1 MEAGTSGLLDKL
13 KAGIWKILKKEQ
25 EESKKKQGKTENQ
38 EGSKKESWTDELR
51 DLAPID
57 DVENFDTY
65 EQVLNW
71 AFKNEK
77 AKNIALSGPY
87 GSGKS
92 SIIETY
98 LKRHKEVEK
107 SVLKVSMASFT
118 NIGSK
123 LEETAGNARAED
135 RIEVNEEEIG
145 IAILKQM
152 FYAVKPDV
160 IPLSRYRRLHEPSLK
175 DKLKIYFSVVFFIV
189 LIMAA
194 LAPNIRGNVFLV
206 FDKLLDKSHFNQ
218 AIIRIVETL
227 SVSLIGSVVIYL
239 LYRNHLFRFH
249 IKEVNLLSSISMKDE
264 SEAKESVFYRNIDEI
279 VYFFGKTNYRTVLFE
294 DLDRLN
300 NTKIFVHLRVLN
312 NLLNNNSLIG
322 GKSIRFI
329 YAVRDDMFTA
339 EDRTKFFDFIIPV
352 IPVTSPE
359 NSGGVLLKH
368 MENIVKTKDG
378 TITVDLRRF
387 IVDIGPFIP
396 DMRTLK
402 NTCNEFSIYQN
413 LLKEKLVTGSDVQRL
428 LAMLIFKNSCPID
441 FADIQNGKGGLYRL
455 FTHRDD
461 IIGEMAERIRNKSE
475 EKGREESEYE
485 ELVNQLKNMNVKQI
499 FEAKELR
506 RFWPK
511 EFQENKLLIFM
522 LRRGYI
528 NGSYMKYISYFE
540 EGGITLADEKFILS
554 VKNQEPLEPKYKID
568 NVERVAQQLLLI
580 DYREEAARNYDLLNY
595 LLSNDGNQDWN
606 LEPVFY
612 SRNTGKDESL
622 KALIWNLAQ
631 WASESYEWKD
641 FFDGFES
648 DFKWKLIV
656 LLATKWDEMLCCILG
671 GELYKDY
678 TGEELKK
685 GLFRGH
691 NYWDVGID
699 FSDEDKKFCIKE
711 ILEKCSVDVIQTQ
724 INEVNSNDTFLSD
737 DLDQFLEEHKF
748 DILEESST
756 EDYDIDDK
764 INDHH
769 KRVWAIL
776 GYDDESD

>member
-1 MEAGTSGLLDKL
+1 MGDL
-13 KAGIWKILKKEQ
+13 
-25 EESKKKQGKTENQ
+25 N
-38 EGSKKESWTDELR
+38 KKESIDTGDWTCELR

-118 NIGSK
+118 SIGSK
-123 LEETAGNARAED
+123 LEETDGNARAED
-135 RIEVNEEEIG
+135 RIEVDEEEIG

-175 DKLKIYFSVVFFIV
+175 GKLKIYFSVVLFIV

-194 LAPNIRGNVFLV
+194 LAPNVRGSIFLF
-206 FDKLLDKSHFNQ
+206 FDKLLDKRYFNQ
-218 AIIRIVETL
+218 VIIRAIETL
-227 SVSLIGSVVIYL
+227 LVSLIGSVVIYL
-239 LYRNHLFRFH
+239 LYKDQLFRFH
-249 IKEVNLLSSISMKDE
+249 IKEVNLLSSISMRDE
-264 SEAKESVFYRNIDEI
+264 SETKESVFYRNIDEI
-279 VYFFGKTNYRTVLFE
+279 VYFFGKTNYRTVFFE

-300 NTKIFVHLRVLN
+300 NTEIFVHLRVLN
-312 NLLNNNSLIG
+312 NLLNNNSMIG
-322 GKSIRFI
+322 GKSIQFI

-352 IPVTSPE
+352 IPVIGSE
-359 NSGGVLLKH
+359 NSAGVLLKH
-368 MENIVKTKDG
+368 IENIVKMKDG
-378 TITVDLRRF
+378 KTPDDLKRF
-387 IVDIGPFIP
+387 IVDIGPFIS

-402 NTCNEFSIYQN
+402 NTCNEFSIYRN

-428 LAMLIFKNSCPID
+428 LAMIIFKNTCPSD
-441 FADIQNGKGGLYRL
+441 FADIRNGKGGLYRL
-455 FTHRDD
+455 FTHGDD

-475 EKGREESEYE
+475 GEGREESEYE

-554 VKNQEPLEPKYKID
+554 VKNQEPIEPDYKID

-595 LLSNDGNQDWN
+595 LLSNDDDRDQDPES
-606 LEPVFY
+606 LFY
-612 SRNTGKDESL
+612 SKNKIKDERL
-622 KALIWNLAQ
+622 EALILNLAQ
-631 WASESYEWKD
+631 WASVSYEWKD
-641 FFDGFES
+641 FFDGFKSEH
-648 DFKWKLIV
+648 KKKLFL
-656 LLATKWDEMLCCILG
+656 LLATKWDKMLCCILG
-671 GELYKDY
+671 GGLYKNY
-678 TGEELKK
+678 TGKKLKK
-685 GLFRGH
+685 GLIRDARG
-691 NYWDVGID
+691 NNEWSIGID
-699 FSDEDKKFCIKE
+699 FSDKYKKYYIQVM
-711 ILEKCSVDVIQTQ
+711 LESCSVDVIQAQ
-724 INEVNSNDTFLSD
+724 IDEVNSDEMDLSY
-737 DLDQFLEEHKF
+737 DLHLFLEEHGS
-748 DILEESST
+748 DILMGAPMKEIW
-756 EDYDIDDK
+756 DYIDYAIDDHDK
-764 INDHH
+764 
-769 KRVWAIL
+769 KVREML
-776 GYDDESD
+776 GITIESD